1 MALDDK
7 QGDMDNLHSLH
18 LDEDEIEHR
27 TKIEPE
33 VYRTL
38 QLANR
43 GAVLSLAGIADG
55 CNCKTPIVGSSTY
68 IEVLLVMKA
77 ANLIRLAIIAL
88 SLGYYP
94 GCSVLLRAAFET
106 VAYLFLFIAEPDEI
120 KVWLRFQ
127 LHPTL
132 DTELKKQIK
141 ADEREQLKRA
151 KIEFSNRTSD
161 AKSERELMKMFW
173 TESSQEVHVSADAL
187 SKIWGLEPWELL
199 PQEELAA
206 ALELAGDDFGYAL
219 DLLALRAVSDQILK
233 KGAAQRP
240 GQIATEEIVAA
251 SYLENDAFILSSMS
265 LLLSHR
271 IADIVFLSQDV
282 LEVGNAN
289 LKKDF
294 KKWHGDVKKWG

>member
-1 MALDDK
+1 MYLETKEDD
-7 QGDMDNLHSLH
+7 MENLNLLQ

-33 VYRTL
+33 VSLML
-38 QLANR
+38 QLAKR

-55 CNCKTPIVGSSTY
+55 CKWKTPIVGSSTF

-106 VAYLFLFIAEPDEI
+106 VAYLFLFIEDPDEI
-120 KVWLRFQ
+120 KGWLRFQ

-132 DTELKKQIK
+132 DPELKKQMK

-206 ALELAGDDFGYAL
+206 ALELARDDFGYAL

-233 KGAAQRP
+233 RSASQSP
-240 GQIATEEIVAA
+240 GQIVTEEIEAA
-251 SYLENDAFILSSMS
+251 SYLEHDAFILSSMS

-294 KKWHGDVKKWG
+294 KKWHKKVKQ